1 MSTSEKIFENTAN
14 NASDMHTI
22 SKPAEPMA
30 KTDFIDAFGKLYKDT
45 PIEKITVRRIT
56 ELTGYNRSTFYKYF
70 TDVYAIREFLEQHII
85 QIIKTTLKSVIP
97 VTEFTAN
104 FLVGFTKLHRY
115 EAKYMDIL
123 FKGINGHHFANL
135 LQEELSAYWLTL
147 FLNASM
153 TTSVTPEQRYAI
165 HIYFA
170 TVISA
175 VQAWI
180 NNERD
185 MELDEFAQYMNRIL
199 TGGIVNCLH
208 SVF

>member
-1 MSTSEKIFENTAN
+1 MYREAFMNLPESTE
-14 NASDMHTI
+14 MRTI
-22 SKPAEPMA
+22 SKPAQPMA
-30 KTDFIDAFGKLYKDT
+30 KTDFIDAFAKLYKDT

-56 ELTGYNRSTFYKYF
+56 ELAGYNRSTFYKYF

-85 QIIKTTLKSVIP
+85 DIIKATLKSVIP

-123 FKGINGHHFANL
+123 FTGVNGHHFANL
-135 LQEELSAYWLTL
+135 LQDELSAYWMKL
-147 FLNASM
+147 FLNDTVESKSTAI
-153 TTSVTPEQRYAI
+153 TPEQQYAI

-175 VQAWI
+175 VQAWL
-180 NNERD
+180 NNGRD
-185 MELDEFAQYMNRIL
+185 MELDDFAQYMNKVL